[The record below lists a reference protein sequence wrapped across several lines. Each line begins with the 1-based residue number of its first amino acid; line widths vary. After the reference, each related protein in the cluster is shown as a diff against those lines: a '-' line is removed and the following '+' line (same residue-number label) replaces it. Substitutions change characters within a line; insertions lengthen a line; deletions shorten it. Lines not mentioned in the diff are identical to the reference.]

1 MNHEHTMTMKKRI
14 VASIIICLVIVVL
27 ILFGCYTS
35 VFINALGRTC
45 DKVED
50 IPPYEYGLLL
60 GTSPFTAQGARNYYF
75 ENRIKSAA
83 ELYKAGKIKQIIVS
97 GGDYTRTLGYDEPR
111 AMTDSL
117 VAHGVPFNAIVRD
130 YEGTRTLRSI
140 VKAKET
146 YHLDSVILISQKY
159 HNERAIA
166 QADKYGLKAIGYN
179 APHSH
184 IKRNRIKNVLREFP
198 ARVKLY
204 FDLWFGEKPSF
215 LFEARE
221 VANNH
226 YEDWYYDPSY
236 PVPNHWTFR
245 SVADKGYGFFKVISS
260 DTPNWNGHLS
270 YYNSR
275 HGYYVLLPDGMGVNQ
290 RGENMM
296 GAHDNEF
303 YNADTTL
310 VVSSSS
316 LYYDVVLYDI
326 PQYADSFVSYERD
339 FLNKM
344 GEHTIKRLSPYVWLS
359 EGRIDHNNK
368 NNPPADRFIR
378 KWLLKKDIE
387 NRECHMSLTIY
398 FNDSL
403 EYRIPEF
410 EKIINQFPNMPNL

>member
-1 MNHEHTMTMKKRI
+1 MSRRKKI
-14 VASIIICLVIVVL
+14 VAILLICCVLAIL
-27 ILFGCYTS
+27 ILFSCYAS
-35 VFINALGRTC
+35 VSFNARWRTY

-50 IPPYEYGLLL
+50 IPHHEYGLLL

-75 ENRIKSAA
+75 ENRITSAA

-97 GGDYTRTLGYDEPR
+97 GGDYTRSLGYDEPR

-117 VAHGVPFNAIVRD
+117 VAHGVPFNAIIRD
-130 YEGTRTLRSI
+130 YEGSRTLRSI

-146 YHLDSVILISQKY
+146 YHIDSVILISQKY

-166 QADKYGLKAIGYN
+166 QADKYGIKAIGYN

-184 IKRNRIKNVLREFP
+184 IKRNRLKNVLREFP

-204 FDLWFGEKPSF
+204 LDLWFGEKPSF
-215 LFEARE
+215 LFEAKE
-221 VANNH
+221 VAPNH

-245 SVADKGYGFFKVISS
+245 SVADGGYGFFKVISS
-260 DTPNWNGHLS
+260 DTPNWDGHLL

-275 HGYYVLLPDGMGVNQ
+275 HGYYVLLPAGMGVNQ

-310 VVSSSS
+310 VVSSSA
-316 LYYDVVLYDI
+316 LYYDIVLDDI
-326 PQYADSFVSYERD
+326 PHYADSLVSFERD
-339 FLNKM
+339 LLNQM
-344 GEHTIKRLSPYVWLS
+344 GEYTFQKISPNVWVS
-359 EGRIDHNNK
+359 KGKIDHNNK
-368 NNPPADRFIR
+368 DNPPADRFIR

-387 NRECHMSLTIY
+387 NRECQMSLTIY

-403 EYRIPEF
+403 EYRIPELNN
-410 EKIINQFPNMPNL
+410 IIKQFPDIPSIK

>member
-1 MNHEHTMTMKKRI
+1 MTKKKRI
-14 VASIIICLVIVVL
+14 VASIIICLGIVVL

-35 VFINALGRTC
+35 VFINALGRTY

-50 IPPYEYGLLL
+50 IPTHEYGLLL

-166 QADKYGLKAIGYN
+166 QADKYGLKAVGYN

-184 IKRNRIKNVLREFP
+184 IKRNRLKNVLREFP

-204 FDLWFGEKPSF
+204 FDLWFGVKPSF
-215 LFEARE
+215 LFEAKE
-221 VANNH
+221 VAPNH
-226 YEDWYYDPSY
+226 YEDWFYDPSM
-236 PVPNHWTFR
+236 PVSGLWTFR
-245 SVADKGYGFFKVISS
+245 SVADRGYGFHKLISS
-260 DTPNWNGHLS
+260 NTTDLNGQLS
-270 YYNSR
+270 YHNSR
-275 HGYYVLLPDGMGVNQ
+275 HGYSIQMPKGMGINQ

-296 GAHDNEF
+296 GGHDNEF

-310 VVSSSS
+310 VISSGAS
-316 LYYDVVLYDI
+316 YYDVLLDDYPNYV
-326 PQYADSFVSYERD
+326 DSLRLHEKEFLDKLGSYTFLQKDSHEWVS
-339 FLNKM
+339 K
-344 GEHTIKRLSPYVWLS
+344 
-359 EGRIDHNNK
+359 GRIDHNNIS
-368 NNPPADRFIR
+368 NPPADCFIR
-378 KWLLKKDIE
+378 KWLLKNDIE
-387 NRECHMSLTIY
+387 GRECHMSLTIY

-403 EYRIPEF
+403 KYRIPEF
-410 EKIINQFPNMPNL
+410 EKIINQFPVIPSIK